1 MGVSAPQQLRLTPTA
16 SPCNFMMETSAAPQ
30 ALHWRLRPHH
40 PDPCASS
47 VLCPMLLYSVDFNAG
62 PAYLNVLCAY
72 TYPGVYGRSFV
83 SATDPSNSAFDTSFI
98 V

>member
-1 MGVSAPQQLRLTPTA
+1 
-16 SPCNFMMETSAAPQ
+16 
-30 ALHWRLRPHH
+30 
-40 PDPCASS
+40 
-47 VLCPMLLYSVDFNAG
+47 MLLYSVDFNAG